1 MDRILKLERVHARGI
16 VRGSIRI
23 LGLNQISQRSILDD
37 AKFVVARFQV
47 LELVGALRIGGR
59 GGHNV
64 ACRVQQFDSHTLVE
78 LLASIQRLGTVAIAV
93 DRALEGV
100 VGCEAEIDL
109 VLGGAGVVQGELCS
123 RVLGLLQLL
132 EQVRLL
138 NLHRVLSCRELAE
151 GVRTIGRSRGG
162 CGDVSI
168 LVQQVDGDS
177 AESLLARTHRRVTV
191 LVVVDRTRHGV
202 VLCVTEVHI
211 GDIRIITREGNGVGL
226 RVCRTAGVF
235 GLLEASELARRI
247 HLDRVGTVQQAGEVV
262 ISRGVSGGG
271 CDNVARAVDQGDS
284 HAREVDVIPV
294 LRLIAVF
301 ILVDVAR
308 DRVLLHVTEVHV
320 LANGVVRVEC
330 DCTGGIVLRAIRVF
344 GLSQVGEIAILDDL
358 DRVGA
363 CAKLSEGVIT
373 IRVSRGGGNNCSGC
387 VHEVHGHTVE
397 ALFTGGVGRGV
408 ILIEVDLTREA
419 MLDGD
424 RRACL
429 VVVQVDV
436 VGRQVLEFDVVGDGL
451 AIGSVI
457 QANCHVQRGVA
468 SRGQVAN
475 GPHSAIHVVS
485 AGRSTGLARIRG
497 TRHVAGGAHE
507 GFGLHEGDAV
517 RQLLQNLGVR
527 GQALT
532 RVCGVDAEGYF
543 ITGRERRGIGSNAL
557 VECHVEGRGDG
568 DLEGFAGEDRLVRGG
583 LGCCD
588 CNRFVGHAIGVI
600 GSLDRDDQGDRGA
613 TLDRGG
619 LAVDV
624 DAVGLDI
631 APRSR
636 VRGPVVI
643 ASSRSVSLGLSA
655 FHDLTTARVVRG
667 RVLDAD
673 LRGVNSISGLD
684 LDRPGHDGCPLGT
697 TACTGAN
704 CRVADVRQGAVDGH
718 IRQVGVTGVGRGD
731 AEGAVFTLTDQ

>member
-1 MDRILKLERVHARGI
+1 M
-16 VRGSIRI
+16 
-23 LGLNQISQRSILDD
+23 
-37 AKFVVARFQV
+37 
-47 LELVGALRIGGR
+47 
-59 GGHNV
+59 
-64 ACRVQQFDSHTLVE
+64 
-78 LLASIQRLGTVAIAV
+78 
-93 DRALEGV
+93 
-100 VGCEAEIDL
+100 
-109 VLGGAGVVQGELCS
+109 
-123 RVLGLLQLL
+123 
-132 EQVRLL
+132 
-138 NLHRVLSCRELAE
+138 
-151 GVRTIGRSRGG
+151 
-162 CGDVSI
+162 
-168 LVQQVDGDS
+168 
-177 AESLLARTHRRVTV
+177 
-191 LVVVDRTRHGV
+191 
-202 VLCVTEVHI
+202 
-211 GDIRIITREGNGVGL
+211 
-226 RVCRTAGVF
+226 
-235 GLLEASELARRI
+235 
-247 HLDRVGTVQQAGEVV
+247 
-262 ISRGVSGGG
+262 
-271 CDNVARAVDQGDS
+271 
-284 HAREVDVIPV
+284 
-294 LRLIAVF
+294 
-301 ILVDVAR
+301 
-308 DRVLLHVTEVHV
+308 LLHVTEVHV
-320 LANGVVRVEC
+320 LTNGVVRVERN
-330 DCTGGIVLRAIRVF
+330 CTGGIVLRAIRVF
-344 GLSQVGEIAILDDL
+344 GLSQVGEIPILDDL

-363 CAKLSEGVIT
+363 RGELGEGVIT
-373 IRVSRGGGNNCSGC
+373 IRVGRGGGNNCSGC
-387 VHEVHGHTVE
+387 VHKVHGDTVE

-408 ILIEVDLTREA
+408 VLIEVDLTREA
-419 MLDGD
+419 VLDGD

-436 VGRQVLEFDVVGDGL
+436 VKRQILEFDVVGDGL
-451 AIGSVI
+451 AICSIV

-475 GPHSAIHVVS
+475 GPHSTIRIVGACS
-485 AGRSTGLARIRG
+485 GAGLARVRG

-527 GQALT
+527 GQALP

-568 DLEGFAGEDRLVRGG
+568 DLEGFAREDRLVRGS

-673 LRGVNSISGLD
+673 LRGVNSISGLN
-684 LDRPGHDGCPLGT
+684 LDRSGHDGRPLGT

-718 IRQVGVTGVGRGD
+718 IRQVGITGVGRGD
-731 AEGAVFTLTDQ
+731 AEGSVFTLTDQGGAIVVLHVHRSGNRAEALKNNACCCQFVDTHA